1 MEQDVAPTGFYDH
14 LPRMTRTIRRN
25 AFTRKTG
32 TKVRAR
38 MIRDVGAPG
47 KWRAEHMGAPGIG
60 KMKEGLLKAVGYDVN
75 AKATRRRAAVKRAVK
90 KYGRSST
97 IKKLNAVAVYTR
109 RTSPAKSKKF
119 KADMR
124 AAQKMKGGAEEENLN
139 DVRWDLHD
147 RWSNSTLTKDEAASL
162 LARTKALLPDAK
174 YTDPRLTLDPFDA
187 DAFYHGLDEVIE
199 NPTGKK

>member
-1 MEQDVAPTGFYDH
+1 MEQDSAPTGFYDH
-14 LPRMTRTIRRN
+14 LPRMTRRIRRN
-25 AFTRKTG
+25 AYTRKTG

-38 MIRDVGAPG
+38 MISDVGAPG

-75 AKATRRRAAVKRAVK
+75 AKTTRRRAAVKRAVK

-109 RTSPAKSKKF
+109 RTSPAKSKTF

-124 AAQKMKGGAEEENLN
+124 AAQKMKGGSELGDILSELAEVSLGDEEMLAPAAIVKRAKSAGVATSDAPKVGDLIN
-139 DVRWDLHD
+139 DIKSAMR
-147 RWSNSTLTKDEAASL
+147 
-162 LARTKALLPDAK
+162 
-174 YTDPRLTLDPFDA
+174 
-187 DAFYHGLDEVIE
+187 
-199 NPTGKK
+199 KK